1 MLSDQL
7 SRFLDFSRWV
17 AALLVV
23 INHLNNRMVGPL
35 SAIPPNERSWLH
47 LGWGFLSGFG
57 HPAVVVFFVL
67 SGYLVGGK
75 ILKIIHEGGDFRFSD
90 YLIDRTTRI
99 YLVLLPVIAA
109 VWLMDTLGMTIDS
122 KGIYQTHY
130 SIDQNRT
137 WFALFGTVLS
147 VQNIFTPF
155 YGTNGPL
162 GTLANE
168 FWYYLSFP
176 LILMP
181 CLRKGWSFQATI
193 LFLLG
198 MGITIVWTLRSPWH
212 GAGFIVWIIGA
223 VASSYRTSSFRALV
237 IPGLL
242 FIVALLSIRL
252 LFRGDAFT
260 RLGVFAYGLDLVLAA
275 LFAWLLIAFRN
286 RSDPATGVLANPVHK
301 SLSDF
306 SYSLY
311 ALHAS
316 LMTLICI
323 VLDRYIGFGWASY
336 PTVWW
341 HWCILFLVLFFV
353 VAVCWLFAKVT
364 EDFTGTVR
372 RAIKRRL
379 RSSQIH

>member
-1 MLSDQL
+1 MSDQL
-7 SRFLDFSRWV
+7 SRFLDLSRWI
-17 AALLVV
+17 AAFLVV

-35 SAIPPNERSWLH
+35 SAIPPSERTWLH

-75 ILKIIHEGGDFRFSD
+75 LLKTIQDGDKFRFSH
-90 YLIDRTTRI
+90 YLVDRTTRI
-99 YLVLLPVIAA
+99 YLVLLPVIGA
-109 VWLMDTLGMTIDS
+109 VWLMDMIGMSVDS
-122 KGIYQTHY
+122 KGIYEAHY
-130 SIDQNRT
+130 SIDKNRT
-137 WFALFGTVLS
+137 WLAFFGTVLN

-181 CLRKGWSFQATI
+181 CLRKRWTFEATS

-198 MGITIVWTLRSPWH
+198 MLITVVWTLQSPWH
-212 GAGFIVWIIGA
+212 GVGFIVWIIGA
-223 VASSYRTSSFRALV
+223 MASQYRSVRSRNIV
-237 IPGLL
+237 IPGFL
-242 FIVALLSIRL
+242 FLVVLLSTRL
-252 LFRGDAFT
+252 LFRGETFIS
-260 RLGVFAYGLDLVLAA
+260 LGLFAYGFDFALAI
-275 LFAWLLIAFRN
+275 LFASCLIAFSN
-286 RSDPATGVLANPVHK
+286 RSEPATRVLASPAHK
-301 SLSDF
+301 ALSDF

-323 VLDRYIGFGWASY
+323 VLDRYIGFGWMSY
-336 PTVWW
+336 PRVWW
-341 HWCILFLVLFFV
+341 HWCILSLVLLLV
-353 VAVCWLFAKVT
+353 VAVGWLFAKCT
-364 EDFTGTVR
+364 ESFTASVR
-372 RAIKRRL
+372 KLIKKRL
-379 RSSQIH
+379 